1 MVRGMVLLL
10 WLLPLATM
18 AAEPRVW
25 IELETQTLEL
35 GEPLRGALYTSGIGD
50 APAPADLKPLEQ
62 EFALAEIGVAETLT
76 DGAATGHKRQRL
88 DFTLYPRRSGT
99 LTLPALAIA
108 DRRSAPITIEV
119 TPAVS
124 QGVALSVTPK
134 LSSTRPWVRQQ
145 VLVSLEVITPDRFA
159 SLEIEPPPL
168 PGFEVTALPGERER
182 IETVDG
188 ERTRLRAGLALFA
201 LTPGAHRLRL
211 PPVHYRL
218 DGGTRRIFTLPE
230 PVLEVKAL
238 PPYVPPT
245 LPVGK
250 VSIGSTLETAGLLRT
265 RELGFWHIQVQAD
278 AVPTHWLPPLQRRL
292 VSTEDIRFLPAESD
306 HAAQPDSRGVHARL
320 EHRVPFT
327 AMSNGLLALPELAVD
342 YFDPVTGRLERV
354 VHRPPRALA
363 LGIPAQ
369 LAAGAIVIVLLL
381 WAAPSLWRR
390 GIALWRR
397 QRERRTALIALSQA
411 ADAAALRAALRRYA
425 AADGCSA
432 NISLTEWLQR
442 CGGDVQPEDIKTLA
456 FASYGGCNG
465 ADLHGL
471 RDRLLQR
478 LQARRLF

>member
-1 MVRGMVLLL
+1 MALLL

-35 GEPLRGALYTSGIGD
+35 GEPLRGTLFTSGIGD
-50 APAPADLKPLEQ
+50 APTPDDLNPLEQ
-62 EFALAEIGVAETLT
+62 DFALGEIGIAETLT
-76 DGAATGHKRQRL
+76 DRAATGDKLQRL
-88 DFTLYPRRSGT
+88 EFTLYPRRSGM
-99 LTLPALAIA
+99 LTLPALVLA
-108 DRRSAPITIEV
+108 DHRSAPITVEV
-119 TPAVS
+119 TPAFS

-134 LSSTRPWVRQQ
+134 VSSTRPWVRQQ
-145 VLVSLEVITPDRFA
+145 VLVTLEVITPDRFA
-159 SLEIEPPPL
+159 SLEIEAHPV
-168 PGFEVTALPGERER
+168 PGFEEIALPGERER
-182 IETVDG
+182 IETTDG
-188 ERTRLRAGLALFA
+188 ERTRLRSGHALFA
-201 LTPGAHRLRL
+201 LTPGAHHVRL

-218 DGGTRRIFTLPE
+218 DGGTRRIFPLPE

-250 VSIGSTLETAGLLRT
+250 VSIGSTLETEGLLRT

-278 AVPTHWLPPLQRRL
+278 AVPPHWLPPLQRRL
-292 VSTEDIRFLPAESD
+292 VSTEDMRFLPAQSD

-327 AMSNGLLALPELAVD
+327 AISNGRLVLPELAMD
-342 YFDPVTGRLERV
+342 YFDPVTGRLQRV
-354 VHRPPRALA
+354 VHRPPSALV

-369 LAAGAIVIVLLL
+369 LAAGAISLLLLL
-381 WAAPSLWRR
+381 WVTPGLWRW
-390 GIALWRR
+390 GVALCRQ
-397 QRERRTALIALSQA
+397 QRERRTALIELSQA
-411 ADAAALRAALRRYA
+411 ADAATLRAALRRYA
-425 AADGCSA
+425 AADGGSA

-442 CGGDVQPEDIKTLA
+442 CGGDVQQEDITTLA
-456 FASYGGCNG
+456 LASYGGCNA